1 MLGGKAMAK
10 KNTAAIAEELAAP
23 ILEEMGLQLWDVVYE
38 KEGSGWYLRYYVDK
52 EGGIDINSCE
62 AFSRAISDVL
72 DEADPIDGSYTLE
85 VSSPGIERQLTR
97 DWHFETLMGQQLLVR
112 LIRPVEGVRDFIGTL
127 TDYRDGTLT
136 LLLDEKTV
144 RIHHDKHHAAYVAGA
159 NAAAEKLREIA
170 DGKLDASATTN
181 WVRNLSFNVSGHVLH
196 TIYWTNMTPDPKKE
210 PQGPL
215 VDAIK
220 EKFGSLEAMMKEF
233 KAASQGVEGSGWGIL
248 GVDPMSKTLVICGAE
263 KHQNLEIPGLVPILV
278 CDVWEHAYYLK
289 HQNLRAD
296 YIEDFCR
303 LINWDDVERRYQ
315 EAMAS

>member
-1 MLGGKAMAK
+1 MAK

-38 KEGSGWYLRYYVDK
+38 KEGSGRYLRYYVDK

-136 LLLDEKTV
+136 LLLDEKTEM
-144 RIHHDKHHAAYVAGA
+144 
-159 NAAAEKLREIA
+159 N
-170 DGKLDASATTN
+170 
-181 WVRNLSFNVSGHVLH
+181 
-196 TIYWTNMTPDPKKE
+196 
-210 PQGPL
+210 
-215 VDAIK
+215 
-220 EKFGSLEAMMKEF
+220 
-233 KAASQGVEGSGWGIL
+233 
-248 GVDPMSKTLVICGAE
+248 
-263 KHQNLEIPGLVPILV
+263 
-278 CDVWEHAYYLK
+278 
-289 HQNLRAD
+289 
-296 YIEDFCR
+296 
-303 LINWDDVERRYQ
+303 VERGETAFIRLYNDF
-315 EAMAS
+315 SGGVSK

>member
-85 VSSPGIERQLTR
+85 VSSPGIERALTR

-136 LLLDEKTV
+136 LLLDEKTEM
-144 RIHHDKHHAAYVAGA
+144 
-159 NAAAEKLREIA
+159 N
-170 DGKLDASATTN
+170 
-181 WVRNLSFNVSGHVLH
+181 
-196 TIYWTNMTPDPKKE
+196 
-210 PQGPL
+210 
-215 VDAIK
+215 
-220 EKFGSLEAMMKEF
+220 
-233 KAASQGVEGSGWGIL
+233 
-248 GVDPMSKTLVICGAE
+248 
-263 KHQNLEIPGLVPILV
+263 
-278 CDVWEHAYYLK
+278 
-289 HQNLRAD
+289 
-296 YIEDFCR
+296 
-303 LINWDDVERRYQ
+303 VERGETAFIRLYNDF
-315 EAMAS
+315 SGGVSK

>member
-1 MLGGKAMAK
+1 MLGGKALAK

-85 VSSPGIERQLTR
+85 VSSPGIERALTR

-136 LLLDEKTV
+136 LLLDEKTEM
-144 RIHHDKHHAAYVAGA
+144 
-159 NAAAEKLREIA
+159 N
-170 DGKLDASATTN
+170 
-181 WVRNLSFNVSGHVLH
+181 
-196 TIYWTNMTPDPKKE
+196 
-210 PQGPL
+210 
-215 VDAIK
+215 
-220 EKFGSLEAMMKEF
+220 
-233 KAASQGVEGSGWGIL
+233 
-248 GVDPMSKTLVICGAE
+248 
-263 KHQNLEIPGLVPILV
+263 
-278 CDVWEHAYYLK
+278 
-289 HQNLRAD
+289 
-296 YIEDFCR
+296 
-303 LINWDDVERRYQ
+303 VERGETAFIRLYNDF
-315 EAMAS
+315 SGGVSK

>member
-1 MLGGKAMAK
+1 MAK

-97 DWHFETLMGQQLLVR
+97 AWHFETLMGQQLLVR

-136 LLLDEKTV
+136 LLLDEKTEM
-144 RIHHDKHHAAYVAGA
+144 
-159 NAAAEKLREIA
+159 N
-170 DGKLDASATTN
+170 
-181 WVRNLSFNVSGHVLH
+181 
-196 TIYWTNMTPDPKKE
+196 
-210 PQGPL
+210 
-215 VDAIK
+215 
-220 EKFGSLEAMMKEF
+220 
-233 KAASQGVEGSGWGIL
+233 
-248 GVDPMSKTLVICGAE
+248 
-263 KHQNLEIPGLVPILV
+263 
-278 CDVWEHAYYLK
+278 
-289 HQNLRAD
+289 
-296 YIEDFCR
+296 
-303 LINWDDVERRYQ
+303 VERGETAFIRLYNDF
-315 EAMAS
+315 SGGVSK

>member
-1 MLGGKAMAK
+1 MAK
-10 KNTAAIAEELAAP
+10 KNTAAIAEELAGP

-136 LLLDEKTV
+136 LLLDEKTEM
-144 RIHHDKHHAAYVAGA
+144 
-159 NAAAEKLREIA
+159 N
-170 DGKLDASATTN
+170 
-181 WVRNLSFNVSGHVLH
+181 
-196 TIYWTNMTPDPKKE
+196 
-210 PQGPL
+210 
-215 VDAIK
+215 
-220 EKFGSLEAMMKEF
+220 
-233 KAASQGVEGSGWGIL
+233 
-248 GVDPMSKTLVICGAE
+248 
-263 KHQNLEIPGLVPILV
+263 
-278 CDVWEHAYYLK
+278 
-289 HQNLRAD
+289 
-296 YIEDFCR
+296 
-303 LINWDDVERRYQ
+303 VERGETAFIRLYNDF
-315 EAMAS
+315 SGGVSK

>member
-1 MLGGKAMAK
+1 MAK

-136 LLLDEKTV
+136 LLLDEKTEM
-144 RIHHDKHHAAYVAGA
+144 
-159 NAAAEKLREIA
+159 N
-170 DGKLDASATTN
+170 
-181 WVRNLSFNVSGHVLH
+181 
-196 TIYWTNMTPDPKKE
+196 
-210 PQGPL
+210 
-215 VDAIK
+215 
-220 EKFGSLEAMMKEF
+220 
-233 KAASQGVEGSGWGIL
+233 
-248 GVDPMSKTLVICGAE
+248 
-263 KHQNLEIPGLVPILV
+263 
-278 CDVWEHAYYLK
+278 
-289 HQNLRAD
+289 
-296 YIEDFCR
+296 
-303 LINWDDVERRYQ
+303 VERGETAFIRRYNDF
-315 EAMAS
+315 SGGVSK

>member
-1 MLGGKAMAK
+1 MAK

-97 DWHFETLMGQQLLVR
+97 DWHVETLMGQQLLVR

-136 LLLDEKTV
+136 LLLDEKTEM
-144 RIHHDKHHAAYVAGA
+144 
-159 NAAAEKLREIA
+159 N
-170 DGKLDASATTN
+170 
-181 WVRNLSFNVSGHVLH
+181 
-196 TIYWTNMTPDPKKE
+196 
-210 PQGPL
+210 
-215 VDAIK
+215 
-220 EKFGSLEAMMKEF
+220 
-233 KAASQGVEGSGWGIL
+233 
-248 GVDPMSKTLVICGAE
+248 
-263 KHQNLEIPGLVPILV
+263 
-278 CDVWEHAYYLK
+278 
-289 HQNLRAD
+289 
-296 YIEDFCR
+296 
-303 LINWDDVERRYQ
+303 VERGETAFIRLYNDF
-315 EAMAS
+315 SGGVSK

>member
-1 MLGGKAMAK
+1 MAK

-85 VSSPGIERQLTR
+85 VSSPGSERQLTR

-136 LLLDEKTV
+136 LLLDEKTEM
-144 RIHHDKHHAAYVAGA
+144 
-159 NAAAEKLREIA
+159 N
-170 DGKLDASATTN
+170 
-181 WVRNLSFNVSGHVLH
+181 
-196 TIYWTNMTPDPKKE
+196 
-210 PQGPL
+210 
-215 VDAIK
+215 
-220 EKFGSLEAMMKEF
+220 
-233 KAASQGVEGSGWGIL
+233 
-248 GVDPMSKTLVICGAE
+248 
-263 KHQNLEIPGLVPILV
+263 
-278 CDVWEHAYYLK
+278 
-289 HQNLRAD
+289 
-296 YIEDFCR
+296 
-303 LINWDDVERRYQ
+303 VERGETAFIRLYNDF
-315 EAMAS
+315 SGGVSK

>member
-1 MLGGKAMAK
+1 MAK

-136 LLLDEKTV
+136 LLLDEKTEM
-144 RIHHDKHHAAYVAGA
+144 
-159 NAAAEKLREIA
+159 N
-170 DGKLDASATTN
+170 
-181 WVRNLSFNVSGHVLH
+181 
-196 TIYWTNMTPDPKKE
+196 
-210 PQGPL
+210 
-215 VDAIK
+215 
-220 EKFGSLEAMMKEF
+220 
-233 KAASQGVEGSGWGIL
+233 
-248 GVDPMSKTLVICGAE
+248 
-263 KHQNLEIPGLVPILV
+263 
-278 CDVWEHAYYLK
+278 
-289 HQNLRAD
+289 
-296 YIEDFCR
+296 
-303 LINWDDVERRYQ
+303 VERGETAFIRLYNDF
-315 EAMAS
+315 SGGVSK

>member
-1 MLGGKAMAK
+1 MAK

-112 LIRPVEGVRDFIGTL
+112 LIRPVEGVRDFIGTF

-136 LLLDEKTV
+136 LLLDEKTEM
-144 RIHHDKHHAAYVAGA
+144 
-159 NAAAEKLREIA
+159 N
-170 DGKLDASATTN
+170 
-181 WVRNLSFNVSGHVLH
+181 
-196 TIYWTNMTPDPKKE
+196 
-210 PQGPL
+210 
-215 VDAIK
+215 
-220 EKFGSLEAMMKEF
+220 
-233 KAASQGVEGSGWGIL
+233 
-248 GVDPMSKTLVICGAE
+248 
-263 KHQNLEIPGLVPILV
+263 
-278 CDVWEHAYYLK
+278 
-289 HQNLRAD
+289 
-296 YIEDFCR
+296 
-303 LINWDDVERRYQ
+303 VERGETAFIRLYNDF
-315 EAMAS
+315 SGGVSK

>member
-1 MLGGKAMAK
+1 MAK

-136 LLLDEKTV
+136 LLLDEKT
-144 RIHHDKHHAAYVAGA
+144 
-159 NAAAEKLREIA
+159 EM
-170 DGKLDASATTN
+170 
-181 WVRNLSFNVSGHVLH
+181 NVECGETAFIRLYNDFSG
-196 TIYWTNMTPDPKKE
+196 
-210 PQGPL
+210 
-215 VDAIK
+215 
-220 EKFGSLEAMMKEF
+220 
-233 KAASQGVEGSGWGIL
+233 GV
-248 GVDPMSKTLVICGAE
+248 SK
-263 KHQNLEIPGLVPILV
+263 
-278 CDVWEHAYYLK
+278 
-289 HQNLRAD
+289 
-296 YIEDFCR
+296 
-303 LINWDDVERRYQ
+303 
-315 EAMAS
+315 